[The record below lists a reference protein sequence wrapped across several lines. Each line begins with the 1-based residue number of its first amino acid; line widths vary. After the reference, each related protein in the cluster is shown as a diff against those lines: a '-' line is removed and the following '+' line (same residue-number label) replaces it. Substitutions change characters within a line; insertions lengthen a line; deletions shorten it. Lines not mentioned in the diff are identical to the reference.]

1 MESSFKEQASL
12 KSNHFYSTYSR
23 LFLILGLVLFGLYQ
37 TSLYNFLLYHSI
49 VEIFSII
56 IGCSTFIL
64 VWNSQRHLDNNYL
77 LFLGIGYLFISL
89 LDLAHTLAYKGMGVF
104 PGYDADLPTQLWIT
118 ARYLQSLSLLAAPV
132 FLYRKFNARR
142 AFWGY
147 LAVTITLL
155 TVIFAGF
162 FPECYVEGSGLT
174 PFKIISEYIISAILM
189 CAIALLFQNRRFF
202 DAEVWRWLVISLL
215 LTIGAELA
223 FTFYISVYGLS
234 NLIGHIFKL
243 IAFYLIYKAIIEM
256 GLDRPHRLLF
266 RNLEQSKLALEEALA
281 KTQLLAMTDSLTG
294 LYNRYYFFE
303 LSECELE
310 RAHRYH
316 HDLSAIML
324 DIDQF
329 KYINDTYGHAVGD
342 QVLQEVA
349 ECCRLALR
357 NVDIVGRY
365 GGDEFA
371 FMLPE
376 TNLDA
381 ACHTAERLKQFIA
394 GRTITAEGIT
404 IRVSASLG
412 VSTLKEDFT
421 TPEQLLNRADQM
433 LYEAK
438 NSGRNRVHCSP

>member
-1 MESSFKEQASL
+1 MNSSVEDQALL
-12 KSNHFYSTYSR
+12 KSAHRIFSKLKT
-23 LFLILGLVLFGLYQ
+23 LLIFGLVLYGFYLC
-37 TSLYNFLLYHSI
+37 SLYSYLLYHSL

-56 IGCSTFIL
+56 IGCSIFIL
-64 VWNSQRHLDNNYL
+64 VWNSKRHLDSNYL

-104 PGYDADLPTQLWIT
+104 PGYDADLPTQLWIA
-118 ARYLQSLSLLAAPV
+118 ARYLQSLSLLVAPV
-132 FLYRKFNARR
+132 FLHRKFNAKR
-142 AFWGY
+142 AFWVY
-147 LAVTITLL
+147 LAVTIILL
-155 TVIFAGF
+155 AAIFAGL

-174 PFKIISEYIISAILM
+174 PFKIISEYIISAILLS
-189 CAIALLFQNRRFF
+189 AAALLFQNRRLF
-202 DAEVWRWLVISLL
+202 DVEVWRWLVFSLL

-243 IAFYLIYKAIIEM
+243 IAFYFIYKAIVEM
-256 GLDRPHRLLF
+256 GLERPHRILF

-281 KTQLLAMTDSLTG
+281 KTQLLAITDSLTG
-294 LYNRYYFFE
+294 LYNRHYFFE
-303 LSECELE
+303 LSERELE
-310 RAHRYH
+310 RARRYK

-329 KYINDTYGHAVGD
+329 KHINDTYGHAVGD
-342 QVLQEVA
+342 LVLQEVA
-349 ECCRLALR
+349 KCCRLSLR
-357 NVDIVGRY
+357 KVDIVGRY
-365 GGDEFA
+365 GGDEFV

-381 ACHTAERLKQFIA
+381 ACLTAKHLLQSIA
-394 GRTITAEGIT
+394 GKTIITEGIT
-404 IRVSASLG
+404 IRISASLG
-412 VSTLKEDFT
+412 IATLKEDFT